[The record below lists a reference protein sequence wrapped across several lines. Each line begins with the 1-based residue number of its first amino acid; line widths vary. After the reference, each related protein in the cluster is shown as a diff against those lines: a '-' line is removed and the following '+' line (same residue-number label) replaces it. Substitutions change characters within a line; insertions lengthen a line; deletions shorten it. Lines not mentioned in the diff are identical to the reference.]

1 MVKERLGDKRVLII
15 LDDVDNIRKLEALA
29 NETTW
34 FGSGSRIV
42 VTTENK
48 ELLQKHC
55 INNTYHVGFPSDV
68 EAIDI
73 LRKYAFR
80 KRYPQDDFEVIA
92 ERITELCGKLP
103 LGLRVVGSSL

>member
-1 MVKERLGDKRVLII
+1 M
-15 LDDVDNIRKLEALA
+15 
-29 NETTW
+29 
-34 FGSGSRIV
+34 
-42 VTTENK
+42 
-48 ELLQKHC
+48 
-55 INNTYHVGFPSDV
+55 GFPSDV

-103 LGLRVVGSSL
+103 LGLRVVGSSLRGKNVEEWEEVMHVEAGNRTEITVINKAI